1 MDKWTNGNME
11 KWTRDWRHER
21 METWTHG
28 DMDTRRHGHGDTD
41 METRKY
47 NIGKFLRL
55 RKKKRV
61 TEAHVIFLNPFT
73 VCSSCKKRMRICNTA
88 KNTC

>member
-1 MDKWTNGNME
+1 MKMEAKYGEMDT
-11 KWTRDWRHER
+11 WTRDWRHGR
-21 METWTHG
+21 MDTWTHG
-28 DMDTRRHGHGDTD
+28 GTD

-55 RKKKRV
+55 RQKIKRV

-73 VCSSCKKRMRICNTA
+73 NRLLIVQKTNADPQHC
-88 KNTC
+88 